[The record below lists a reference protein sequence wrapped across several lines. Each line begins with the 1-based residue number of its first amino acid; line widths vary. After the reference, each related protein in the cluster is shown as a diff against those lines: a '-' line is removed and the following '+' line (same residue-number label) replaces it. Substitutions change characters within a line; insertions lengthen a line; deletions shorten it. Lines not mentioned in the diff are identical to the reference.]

1 MKPAKPLVSKSGRAP
16 ARLEVGRRSWPGS
29 PGRSRPGIPGSWPL
43 LARRL
48 VRMML
53 SPTWE
58 KGIFSVDLA
67 VKRDPIKISNAVFS
81 FYQKSLDSDKT
92 G

>member
-1 MKPAKPLVSKSGRAP
+1 
-16 ARLEVGRRSWPGS
+16 
-29 PGRSRPGIPGSWPL
+29 
-43 LARRL
+43 
-48 VRMML
+48 MML
-53 SPTWE
+53 SPTWA

-92 G
+92 GQAENLKGEAGRRDGGDQPEQNIGSHLYFKSFSRRLIQSYC